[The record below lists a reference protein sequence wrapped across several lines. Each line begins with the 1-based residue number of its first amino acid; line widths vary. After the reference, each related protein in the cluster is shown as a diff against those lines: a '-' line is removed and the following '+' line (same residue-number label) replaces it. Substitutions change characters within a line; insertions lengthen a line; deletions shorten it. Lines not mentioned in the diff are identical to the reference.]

1 MTRMSDL
8 ENCLVVGISSRALFD
23 LAKEDAVF
31 RKEGLAAYTK
41 LQLENEANIL
51 APGAGFSLAQ
61 ALLRLNALVP
71 SSRQTEVVLMSRN
84 NAETSLR
91 IFNSIKAHELDISRA
106 ALTSGASL
114 VPYLRA
120 YHVDLYLSAC
130 QDDVQAAIAAG
141 IASAVIYEPPK
152 DFNPLRDQLRIA
164 FDGDAVL
171 FSEESELIY
180 QRHGLDAFLAHE
192 EKNAANPLPD
202 GPFTKFLKT
211 VAYLQSKLNLDP
223 APIRTA
229 LVTARN
235 GPAHE
240 RVIRTLRIWGVQ
252 IDEVFFLGGLP
263 KDKILSAFG
272 AHMYFDDQHHHL
284 ASSSQWV
291 PCARVPTA

>member
-1 MTRMSDL
+1 MNDL

-23 LAKEDAVF
+23 LIKEDAIF
-31 RKEGLAAYTK
+31 RKQGLEAYTRM
-41 LQLENEANIL
+41 QLKNEAKIL
-51 APGAGFSLAQ
+51 APGAGFALVQ
-61 ALLRLNALVP
+61 ALLRLNSLVP
-71 SSRQTEVVLMSRN
+71 ASRQTEVVLMSRN

-91 IFNSIKAHELDISRA
+91 IFNSIKSHGLDISRA

-114 VPYLRA
+114 VPYLKA

-130 QDDVQAAIAAG
+130 PDDVQAALTAG
-141 IASAVIYEPPK
+141 VASAVIYAPPK
-152 DFNPLRDQLRIA
+152 DFNPLQDQLRIA

-180 QRHGLDAFLAHE
+180 QRYGLDAFLAHE

-202 GPFTKFLKT
+202 GPFAKLLKT
-211 VAYLQSKLNLDP
+211 LAFLQGKLDIAP
-223 APIRTA
+223 SPIRTA

-235 GPAHE
+235 SPAHE

-252 IDEVFFLGGLP
+252 IDEVFFLGGLA

-272 AHMYFDDQHHHL
+272 AHMFFDDQHKNL
-284 ASSSQWV
+284 AGSSLVV
-291 PCARVPTA
+291 PCARVPRTC